1 MNTLIAGAPLSMT
14 TFKNVIEKIK
24 SLETERRSL
33 LLEIEELKKMA
44 DSKASALENEVSML
58 REEVKSL
65 RLLLGTGEPEFGPE
79 PKKRQK

>member
-1 MNTLIAGAPLSMT
+1 MT

-24 SLETERRSL
+24 SLETERGSL

-44 DSKASALENEVSML
+44 DSKANALENEVSML

-65 RLLLGTGEPEFGPE
+65 RLLLGTGEPEFSPE